1 MTTYRNLW
9 LYIDLDT
16 DLFLTQESHCWW
28 WRYLVWR
35 CSSVTRWFPSPSS
48 GKHSWRRTTVA
59 TVGQCT
65 IASSPWSTTGSSI
78 RLTRYGIS
86 DEIHIFAELHCTF
99 CRLSKEVLQDFCEKR
114 SMQFWIIV
122 HVHVLK
128 TKNPNKILCWP
139 WTNSHNV
146 PFLNVAM
153 KRHNLTCIT
162 LGGEN

>member
-1 MTTYRNLW
+1 MHSALLDCNYLLLYDNYRNLW
-9 LYIDLDT
+9 HYIDLDT

-86 DEIHIFAELHCTF
+86 DEIHILQNCTVCF
-99 CRLSKEVLQDFCEKR
+99 VDYPKKFSKIFVR
-114 SMQFWIIV
+114 RG
-122 HVHVLK
+122 
-128 TKNPNKILCWP
+128 PILNNC
-139 WTNSHNV
+139 TC
-146 PFLNVAM
+146 
-153 KRHNLTCIT
+153 TCI
-162 LGGEN
+162 ENKKS

>member
-1 MTTYRNLW
+1 MTLHW
-9 LYIDLDT
+9 LRYWFIPHTGKSLLMVALLGLAVFFCYSLISFAFFRET
-16 DLFLTQESHCWW
+16 FLKEDDGRHC
-28 WRYLVWR
+28 RTVYHCFITMIHHGFVD
-35 CSSVTRWFPSPSS
+35 SPY
-48 GKHSWRRTTVA
+48 
-59 TVGQCT
+59 TVGYFWWN
-65 IASSPWSTTGSSI
+65 S
-78 RLTRYGIS
+78 
-86 DEIHIFAELHCTF
+86 HFAELHCTF
-99 CRLSKEVLQDFCEKR
+99 RRLSKEVLLRLSWEEV
-114 SMQFWIIV
+114 QFWIIV